1 MKIKE
6 ASELYHMTP
15 DTLRYYERI
24 GLIRNVHR
32 NKNGIRDYSQENCD
46 AIAFVKCM
54 RNAGVS
60 IEGLQQYMDFY
71 EKGDTTQQDR
81 LNILLKEREKLA
93 TRLERMQNALER
105 LDYKIDL
112 YRHIIEQK
120 DQS

>member
-6 ASELYHMTP
+6 VSELYHMTP

-32 NKNGIRDYSQENCD
+32 DKNGIRDYSQANCD
-46 AIAFVKCM
+46 SIAFIKCM

-60 IEGLQQYMDFY
+60 IEGLQQYTDLY
-71 EKGDTTQQDR
+71 EQGDETQQDR

-93 TRLERMQNALER
+93 TRFDRMQKALER

-112 YRHIIEQK
+112 HRHKIDGKE
-120 DQS
+120 

>member
-6 ASELYHMTP
+6 VSELYHMTP

-32 NKNGIRDYSQENCD
+32 YKNGIRDYSQANCD
-46 AIAFVKCM
+46 SIAFIKCM

-60 IEGLQQYMDFY
+60 IEGLQQYTDLY
-71 EKGDTTQQDR
+71 EQGDETQQDR

-93 TRLERMQNALER
+93 TRFDRMQKALER

-112 YRHIIEQK
+112 YRHKIDGKE
-120 DQS
+120 